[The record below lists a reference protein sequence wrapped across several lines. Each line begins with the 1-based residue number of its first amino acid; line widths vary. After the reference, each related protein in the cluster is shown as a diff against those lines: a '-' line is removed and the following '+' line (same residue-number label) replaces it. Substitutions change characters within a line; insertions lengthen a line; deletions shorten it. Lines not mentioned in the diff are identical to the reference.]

1 MTERD
6 AEVAELWQRALDSL
20 GASER
25 LLADGYADFAAS
37 RAYYAAFY
45 AASALLLSA
54 GKRFSRHSGVIAHI
68 HRHYVK
74 AGRLPVEAGKT
85 LDALS
90 DLRHVGDYGGP
101 VHVDAPTAERAIAS
115 ARQFVEAVR
124 PLLPG

>member
-1 MTERD
+1 MMENGK
-6 AEVAELWQRALDSL
+6 EVAELWQRALDSL
-20 GASER
+20 DASDK
-25 LLADGYADFAAS
+25 LLSGGYADFAAS

-68 HRHYVK
+68 HKGYVK
-74 AGRLPVEAGKT
+74 EGRLPVEAGKI
-85 LDALS
+85 LDTLS

-101 VHVDAPTAERAIAS
+101 AHVDAPTAERAIAS

-124 PLLPG
+124 PLLPR